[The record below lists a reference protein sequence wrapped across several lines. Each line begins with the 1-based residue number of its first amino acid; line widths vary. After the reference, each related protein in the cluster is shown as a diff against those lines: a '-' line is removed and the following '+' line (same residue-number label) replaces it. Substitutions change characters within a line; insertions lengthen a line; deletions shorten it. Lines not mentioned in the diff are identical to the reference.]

1 MKRCLISPIL
11 IVLLC
16 VSATLA
22 ADVHDQLKG
31 VRKEIREK
39 KLLLRKTAKVEKQ
52 VTGELLV
59 IDQNL
64 KEKQNQLTSLN
75 NELHSVEQNLSRTA
89 TEIDRVK
96 AETER
101 KKQEIQKRLVSVY
114 KAGEIG
120 NLRVV
125 FSSESFPQMVESL
138 RYMGAIIG
146 NDRRLFNEYTVKI
159 AELSSL
165 KNRLEN
171 EAKRKERVL
180 TGIANKKREI
190 EAEKDKKSA
199 YLSKVKQDKKE
210 YLASIRDL
218 QANARRLQSMVEK
231 LEAQSRKSY
240 TQSREKKGLPP
251 GLPPLPDSG
260 FGSQRGRLSLP
271 TPGEIIGRFGRHK
284 HPEFNSYTVSNGISI
299 SAPAGSAIRSVYEG
313 KVLFADYFK
322 GYGNMVIIDHGGGF
336 FSLYAHASRIN
347 KRVGAQVSRNDVV
360 ASVGDVD
367 SPRGPMLYFEIRY
380 QGRPVDPSPW
390 FR

>member
-1 MKRCLISPIL
+1 MMRSFWAPIVFL
-11 IVLLC
+11 TIC
-16 VSATLA
+16 VSVALG

-31 VRKEIREK
+31 VKKEISEK
-39 KLLLRKTAKVEKQ
+39 KRLLRKTAKVEKQ

-59 IDQNL
+59 IDQSL
-64 KEKQNQLTSLN
+64 KEKQTQLASLN
-75 NELHSVEQNLSRTA
+75 NELHGVERDLSST
-89 TEIDRVK
+89 TNEIDRVK
-96 AETER
+96 GETER

-125 FSSESFPQMVESL
+125 FSAESFPQMVESL
-138 RYMGAIIG
+138 RYMSAVIG
-146 NDRRLFNEYTVKI
+146 NDRRLFNEYSDKI
-159 AELSSL
+159 VELSNL
-165 KNRLEN
+165 KRKLEN
-171 EAKRKERVL
+171 EVQRKERIVA
-180 TGIANKKREI
+180 GIASKKREI
-190 EAEKDKKSA
+190 EAEKDKKAA
-199 YLSKVKQDKKE
+199 YLTKVKQDKKE

-271 TPGEIIGRFGRHK
+271 TSGDIVGRFGRHK

-299 SAPAGSAIRSVYEG
+299 AAPAGSDIRSVYEG

-322 GYGNMVIIDHGGGF
+322 GYGNMIIIDHGGGF
-336 FSLYAHASRIN
+336 FSLYAHASRIS
-347 KRVGAQVSRNDVV
+347 KRVGAQVSRNEVV

>member
-218 QANARRLQSMVEK
+218 QVNARRLQSMVEK